1 MSDTSNKKPASS
13 KVDADRKAAIE
24 HAPVPASQQKS
35 TTAAK
40 LLLASCLLLSLL
52 ALAGVAYL
60 WQQDK
65 VAQQAQLNQWQDI
78 GLKLDK
84 TVSQQHSQ
92 LADFKQQLQAEG
104 SQQQQLLEQL
114 AQLQRQ
120 LHRQQQQIQ
129 QLSTTD
135 RDDWLLAEAEYLMK
149 LAHQRLLM
157 AKDISGA
164 QQLMEAADTI
174 LRDLNDASLQSV
186 RAVLAKEIV
195 ALKTAAQLDSD
206 GLYLQLDGLKDQL
219 QGLRI
224 FELPNLNMAEEPALI
239 MNDWQQRIEQGFKQA
254 LEKLSQHIQITR
266 RDEVYKPLMAPE
278 HEAAIRNNLQLMLE
292 QAQTALL
299 LGKQNLYET
308 SLTKAKQ
315 WLETFYALKPEEM
328 KRYVTLIEEY
338 RQQIVVA
345 TLPDISA
352 SSKALKTYIETHHQL
367 AEKTEKGTPSEPVA
381 VEAAGDSL

>member
-1 MSDTSNKKPASS
+1 MSNTSNKKPASS
-13 KVDADRKAAIE
+13 KVDSDSKVTIE
-24 HAPVPASQQKS
+24 HAPTRQQQS
-35 TTAAK
+35 TTLAK

-52 ALAGVAYL
+52 ALAGVGYL

-65 VAQQAQLNQWQDI
+65 IAQQAQLNQWQGI
-78 GLKLDK
+78 NQKLDE
-84 TVSQQHSQ
+84 TVSQQRSQ
-92 LADFKQQLQAEG
+92 IAGFKQLLQTEG

-120 LHRQQQQIQ
+120 LQMQQQQIQ

-135 RDDWLLAEAEYLMK
+135 REDWLLAEAEYLMK

-164 QQLMEAADTI
+164 QQLMEAADSI
-174 LRDLNDASLQSV
+174 LRDLNDRSLQSV
-186 RAVLAKEIV
+186 RTLLAKEIV
-195 ALKTAAQLDSD
+195 ALKTAGQLDSD
-206 GLYLQLDGLKDQL
+206 GLYLQLDALKEQL
-219 QGLRI
+219 QDLRI
-224 FELPNLNMAEEPALI
+224 FELPNLKMAEEPAILI
-239 MNDWQQRIEQGFKQA
+239 NDWQQRIEQGFKQA

-299 LGKQNLYET
+299 LGKQNVYET

-328 KRYVTLIEEY
+328 KRYLTLIEEY

-367 AEKTEKGTPSEPVA
+367 AEKTKNETLSDPMA
-381 VEAAGDSL
+381 ADAAGDNL